1 MSKKKGANRYLG
13 PFLDA
18 RIQQTQMEVKE
29 LTGKD
34 ISYKEAG
41 ERLASVKPIMFP
53 DITFQ
58 KGKKKKKV
66 GFDLFGGM
74 GIV

>member
-1 MSKKKGANRYLG
+1 MSKQKGANRYLG

-41 ERLASVKPIMFP
+41 ERLASVKPIILP

-58 KGKKKKKV
+58 KGKRKKGV
-66 GFDLFGGM
+66 GMDLFRGM
-74 GIV
+74 GLI

>member
-13 PFLDA
+13 PYLDA

-29 LTGKD
+29 LTGRD

-41 ERLASVKPIMFP
+41 ERLASAKPIMLP

-58 KGKKKKKV
+58 KGKKKKRV
-66 GFDLFGGM
+66 GMDIFRGM
-74 GIV
+74 GLI